1 MKIHLFKILLTTI
14 IFLSATVSKCHGD
27 KDFVKFDINRVWPV
41 PKAIKTFFVDSIN
54 GNDHNSGIEE
64 NKAWQTLHKLSSMT
78 FQPGDQVYF
87 KRNSQF
93 SGCLT
98 VNGNGTEKNP
108 IVIGAFGQ
116 GNAPKFTNQDNNYH
130 HGNAIQV
137 RGDHQIIQNLYFHHT
152 APAKENANFI
162 EVWDTGALHVSL
174 GNDYVIIRGNQF
186 KSTPKAI
193 QSYSEHSLIS
203 HNYIKDSNNL
213 QQEGFLSKPFWGP
226 IGIDIGIGNQEIAY
240 NIIENMF
247 VQGGEWDA
255 DGGAIEID
263 DGRYH
268 KNNIHIHHNM
278 TLHNMGFLEI
288 SWKHDIKMR
297 PTHNIIVEHNII
309 RDYQDF
315 VLWWAHNSNSQINHN
330 TIIRTDQING
340 MFTDTVFFL
349 DGQDIDINHNI
360 IVVSDRTSSPV
371 FQGDHAKIAI
381 HNNNLYWNI
390 DGGDVNLA
398 VKMGKNEFTGNPLFI
413 DFWGQ
418 DYRLRSDSIASG
430 LGAWTQVKKQFDAK
444 TVSLEQNFKPLVSY
458 NTLRE
463 TTLNTVKT
471 IEEWVKVENT
481 DNRLSINGG
490 NTWYGH
496 NAQNSGGSTQTL
508 WTKGDSIMLKF
519 VGTKVRF
526 HGLKGNYM
534 NTFDIVINGKVVA
547 KRIPASGN
555 NEFQAILWES
565 EILQAG
571 IHSAK
576 LISNGD
582 TVEVDF
588 ITYQ

>member
-1 MKIHLFKILLTTI
+1 MTIHPFKILLTTI
-14 IFLSATVSKCHGD
+14 ILLSATVSKCYGD
-27 KDFVKFDINRVWPV
+27 KDFVEFDINQSWSV
-41 PKAIKTFFVDSIN
+41 PKPIKTFFVDSIN
-54 GNDHNSGIEE
+54 GNDDNSGLEE
-64 NKAWQTLHKLSSMT
+64 DEAWKTLRKLSNMT

-87 KRNSQF
+87 KRNSHF

-98 VNGNGTEKNP
+98 VNGDGTEKNP

-116 GNAPKFTNQDNNYH
+116 GKAPRFTNPDNNYH
-130 HGNAIQV
+130 DGNAIQV

-162 EVWDTGALHVSL
+162 EVWETGALHVSP

-186 KSTPKAI
+186 NSIPKAI

-226 IGIDIGIGNQEIAY
+226 IGIQIGIGNQEIAY
-240 NIIENMF
+240 NIIENMV
-247 VQGGEWDA
+247 VQGGEWGA

-263 DGRYH
+263 DGSYH
-268 KNNIHIHHNM
+268 KDNIHIHHNM

-288 SWKHDIKMR
+288 SWEHDIKMR
-297 PTHNIIVEHNII
+297 PTHNIIVEHNIS

-315 VLWWAHNSNSQINHN
+315 VLWWANNSDSRINHN

-349 DGQDIDINHNI
+349 DGQGIDINHNI
-360 IVVSDRTSSPV
+360 IVVSDRTWSPV

-381 HNNNLYWNI
+381 HKDNFYWNI
-390 DGGDVNLA
+390 DGGNVNLA
-398 VKMGKNEFTGNPLFI
+398 VKAGENEFTGNPLFM
-413 DFWGQ
+413 DFSRQ
-418 DYRLRSDSIASG
+418 NYRLKSDSIASG
-430 LGAWTQVKKQFDAK
+430 LGAWTQVKEQFNAE
-444 TVSLEQNFKPLVSY
+444 TISLEQKFEPLIDY

-463 TTLNTVKT
+463 ATLTTVKA
-471 IEEWVKVENT
+471 IDGWVKVEDT

-490 NTWYGH
+490 NIWYGH
-496 NAQNSGGSTQTL
+496 SAHNSGGSTRTL
-508 WTKGDSIMLKF
+508 WTKGDSITLRF
-519 VGTKVRF
+519 VGKKIRF
-526 HGLKGNYM
+526 HGFKGNHM
-534 NTFDIVINGKVVA
+534 NTFDIVIDGKIVA
-547 KRIPASGN
+547 KRVSASGN
-555 NEFQAILWES
+555 DKFQDILWES
-565 EILQAG
+565 EILEAG